1 MSWTRLTTTF
11 MGFNVCTSIMWEQV
25 ACKSEI
31 SSRRFYIDD
40 DFKNGNRECLLEED
54 ILFPF
59 PSISNYEN

>member
-1 MSWTRLTTTF
+1 

-40 DFKNGNRECLLEED
+40 DFKNENRECLLEED
-54 ILFPF
+54 VLFPF